1 MNNKLISKVEIEQML
16 NYEIMGF
23 GITVMVQVNQ
33 GKLTKELEDLGLEIM
48 TDEFII
54 GEEFIRCF
62 YDEDNIDKL
71 YKLIDRDIEKS
82 WLSKDGD
89 VDIIN
94 INFED
99 GLHIIIEFF

>member
-1 MNNKLISKVEIEQML
+1 MNNKLISKVEINELL

-33 GKLTKELEDLGLEIM
+33 GELTKELKDLGLEIM
-48 TDEFII
+48 EDEFII

-62 YDEDNIDKL
+62 YNEDSIDKL
-71 YKLIDRDIEKS
+71 YKLIDRDIKES

-94 INFED
+94 INFKD
-99 GLHIIIEFF
+99 GLHIVIEFF